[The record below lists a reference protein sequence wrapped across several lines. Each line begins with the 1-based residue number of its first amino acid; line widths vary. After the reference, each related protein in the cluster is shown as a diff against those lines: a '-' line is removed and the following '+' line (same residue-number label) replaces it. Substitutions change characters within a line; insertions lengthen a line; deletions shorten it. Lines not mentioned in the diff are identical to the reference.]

1 MHSAFL
7 RRGGLAG
14 CDDGK
19 LRRLRHSRFT
29 RTNHIARFCNL
40 LVRFD
45 RGLLTV
51 ADQCISQTV
60 LERAEPAIVV
70 PPLKEP
76 RVENR
81 LTDLL

>member
-7 RRGGLAG
+7 RRGGSPVVTTE
-14 CDDGK
+14 K

-29 RTNHIARFCNL
+29 RTNHIGRFCNL

-60 LERAEPAIVV
+60 LERAEPALVV